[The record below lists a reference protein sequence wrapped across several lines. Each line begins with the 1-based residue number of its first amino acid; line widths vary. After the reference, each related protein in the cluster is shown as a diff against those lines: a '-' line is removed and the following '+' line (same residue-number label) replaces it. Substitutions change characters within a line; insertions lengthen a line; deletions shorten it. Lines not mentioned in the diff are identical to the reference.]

1 VILNYSPTRILYVS
15 EPFNN
20 TIAVLDLADNG
31 LVFYVA
37 AMHHIRSEALHQP
50 VDSGARGDR
59 TTNPDW
65 ASNTTLDAGA
75 DFLCGKSRQ

>member
-1 VILNYSPTRILYVS
+1 
-15 EPFNN
+15 
-20 TIAVLDLADNG
+20 VLDLADNG

-37 AMHHIRSEALHQP
+37 AMHHIPLRRCISLSIWRPRRSRRQ
-50 VDSGARGDR
+50 S
-59 TTNPDW
+59 DW